1 MGVAI
6 SQEAVYTMSKRRGDK
21 THMIRLKVREVAQAK
36 GITMAKLGRMAD
48 LNQRTMQAI
57 YNDPYRDVA
66 YSTLVKLAK
75 ALDVDVSE
83 LTVEVPDDGKR

>member
-1 MGVAI
+1 MG
-6 SQEAVYTMSKRRGDK
+6 KRRGDR
-21 THMIRLKVREVAQAK
+21 THRIRLRVSEVAQAK

-75 ALDVDVSE
+75 ALDVEIAE
-83 LTVEVPDDGKR
+83 LPEEVPDDGISKSSRR

>member
-1 MGVAI
+1 MG
-6 SQEAVYTMSKRRGDK
+6 KRRGDR
-21 THMIRLKVREVAQAK
+21 THMIKLRVREVAQAK
-36 GITMAKLGRMAD
+36 GISMAKLGRMAD

-57 YNDPYRDVA
+57 YNNPYRDVA

-83 LTVEVPDDGKR
+83 LTEEVSDDGRK

>member
-1 MGVAI
+1 
-6 SQEAVYTMSKRRGDK
+6 
-21 THMIRLKVREVAQAK
+21 MIKLRVREVAQAK
-36 GITMAKLGRMAD
+36 GISMAKLGRMAD

-75 ALDVDVSE
+75 ALAVDVSE
-83 LTVEVPDDGKR
+83 LTEEVSGGDKK

>member
-1 MGVAI
+1 
-6 SQEAVYTMSKRRGDK
+6 
-21 THMIRLKVREVAQAK
+21 MIRLRVREVAQAK

-83 LTVEVPDDGKR
+83 LTEDLPDSDKK

>member
-1 MGVAI
+1 
-6 SQEAVYTMSKRRGDK
+6 
-21 THMIRLKVREVAQAK
+21 MIKLRVREVAQAR

-66 YSTLVKLAK
+66 YSTLAKLAK
-75 ALDVDVSE
+75 ALDVDISE
-83 LTVEVPDDGKR
+83 LTEEVPDNGRK

>member
-1 MGVAI
+1 MG
-6 SQEAVYTMSKRRGDK
+6 KRRGDR
-21 THMIRLKVREVAQAK
+21 THMIKLRVREVAQTK
-36 GITMAKLGRMAD
+36 GISMAKLGRMAD

-75 ALDVDVSE
+75 ALDVDISE
-83 LTVEVPDDGKR
+83 LTEEVLDDGRK

>member
-1 MGVAI
+1 M
-6 SQEAVYTMSKRRGDK
+6 K
-21 THMIRLKVREVAQAK
+21 EVALAK

-75 ALDVDVSE
+75 ALDVDVPE
-83 LTVEVPDDGKR
+83 LTEEVPDDGKR

>member
-1 MGVAI
+1 
-6 SQEAVYTMSKRRGDK
+6 MSKRRGDK

-75 ALDVDVSE
+75 ALDVDIAE
-83 LTVEVPDDGKR
+83 LTEEVQDDSRKQ

>member
-1 MGVAI
+1 M
-6 SQEAVYTMSKRRGDK
+6 
-21 THMIRLKVREVAQAK
+21 REVAQAK
-36 GITMAKLGRMAD
+36 GISMAELGRMAD

-57 YNDPYRDVA
+57 YNDLYRDVA

-83 LTVEVPDDGKR
+83 LTEEIPDGDKK

>member
-1 MGVAI
+1 
-6 SQEAVYTMSKRRGDK
+6 
-21 THMIRLKVREVAQAK
+21 MIRLRVREVAQAK

-75 ALDVDVSE
+75 ALEVDVAE
-83 LTVEVPDDGKR
+83 LTEEVPDGDKK

>member
-1 MGVAI
+1 MG
-6 SQEAVYTMSKRRGDK
+6 KRREDR
-21 THMIRLKVREVAQAK
+21 THMIKLRVREVAQAK
-36 GITMAKLGRMAD
+36 GISMAKLGRMAD

-83 LTVEVPDDGKR
+83 LTEEVPDNDKK

>member
-1 MGVAI
+1 
-6 SQEAVYTMSKRRGDK
+6 
-21 THMIRLKVREVAQAK
+21 
-36 GITMAKLGRMAD
+36 MAKLGRMAD

-75 ALDVDVSE
+75 ALDVDISE
-83 LTVEVPDDGKR
+83 LTEEVPDDNRK

>member
-1 MGVAI
+1 
-6 SQEAVYTMSKRRGDK
+6 
-21 THMIRLKVREVAQAK
+21 MIKLRVREVAQARS
-36 GITMAKLGRMAD
+36 ISMAKLGRMAD

-83 LTVEVPDDGKR
+83 LTEEVSDGDKK

>member
-1 MGVAI
+1 MG
-6 SQEAVYTMSKRRGDK
+6 KRRGDR
-21 THMIRLKVREVAQAK
+21 THMIKLRVREVAQAK
-36 GITMAKLGRMAD
+36 GISMAKLGRMAD

-83 LTVEVPDDGKR
+83 LTEELPDSDKK

>member
-1 MGVAI
+1 
-6 SQEAVYTMSKRRGDK
+6 
-21 THMIRLKVREVAQAK
+21 
-36 GITMAKLGRMAD
+36 MAKLGRMAD

-75 ALDVDVSE
+75 ALDVDIAE
-83 LTVEVPDDGKR
+83 LTEEVADGDKK

>member
-1 MGVAI
+1 
-6 SQEAVYTMSKRRGDK
+6 
-21 THMIRLKVREVAQAK
+21 
-36 GITMAKLGRMAD
+36 MAD

-83 LTVEVPDDGKR
+83 LTEELPDSDKK

>member
-1 MGVAI
+1 
-6 SQEAVYTMSKRRGDK
+6 
-21 THMIRLKVREVAQAK
+21 MIRLRVREVAQAK
-36 GITMAKLGRMAD
+36 GISMAKLGRMAD

-75 ALDVDVSE
+75 ALDVDIAE
-83 LTVEVPDDGKR
+83 LAEEVPDNDKK

>member
-1 MGVAI
+1 MG
-6 SQEAVYTMSKRRGDK
+6 KRRGDR
-21 THMIRLKVREVAQAK
+21 TRMIRLRVREVAQAK
-36 GITMAKLGRMAD
+36 GISMAKLGRMAD

-75 ALDVDVSE
+75 ALDVGITE
-83 LTVEVPDDGKR
+83 LTEEVPDDRRK